1 MKILII
7 ARGIPNSKD
16 PQEGCF
22 ELDQAKALSSLGHDV
37 TIMAIDSRIRKYWR
51 KPGIE
56 KRIIDGIKTYR
67 LFLFPTS
74 VIRRLLSFRL
84 GYNLEAFMA
93 KYLFDYIRKE
103 HGDFDIVHAH
113 YLSCIYYGVKIKRHY
128 NIKLIG
134 TEHWSKV
141 SSETG
146 TPLIR
151 FLAEKSYHNLDKL
164 LTVSAELGK
173 KIKTAFNIESSVI
186 HNLIDTSLLSP
197 VRTDCNKC
205 YTITAVGSLIHL
217 KGFDILIKA
226 FAKSGLYRDG
236 AILKIVGGGHEY
248 SALQKIITD
257 NNLSE
262 HVSLTGQLSKCDVF
276 ALLHNADLY
285 VLSSRQE
292 NFSVAILEA
301 AANGLP
307 SIATL
312 CGGVAELPLNSV
324 TKIPVEDID
333 AMADAMIECYN
344 NRNNIDRKS
353 IQSECLQLYSAEAIG
368 KKLETIYNSVI

>member
-1 MKILII
+1 MKILFI
-7 ARGIPNSKD
+7 ARGIPHKKD

-22 ELDQAKALSSLGHDV
+22 EFDQAKALASLGHNV
-37 TIMAIDSRIRKYWR
+37 TIMAIDSRFRKYWR

-56 KRIIDGIKTYR
+56 KRIIDGIKTYK

-74 VIRRLLSFRL
+74 VIRRLISYRT
-84 GYNLEAFMA
+84 GYYLESFMA
-93 KYLFDYIRKE
+93 RYLYNRIIKE
-103 HGDFDIVHAH
+103 QGDFDIVHAH
-113 YLSCIYYGVKIKRHY
+113 YLTCIYYGVIIKKRY
-128 NIKLIG
+128 NIRLIG

-141 SSETG
+141 SSETD

-151 FLAEKSYHNLDKL
+151 FLAEESYHNLDKL

-276 ALLHNADLY
+276 TLLHNADLY

-312 CGGVAELPLNSV
+312 CGGVAELTLNSV